1 MDSGVRIYNV
11 EPLTE
16 HGRIDYDTVGGIAH
30 AEMLG
35 RTNLL
40 ALVAGGATPRF
51 PDRNVMVWDDLKQA
65 VIFEIGLPS
74 QVLSVRWRKDK

>member
-1 MDSGVRIYNV
+1 
-11 EPLTE
+11 
-16 HGRIDYDTVGGIAH
+16 
-30 AEMLG
+30 MLG